1 ADVVKVEPP
10 GRGDA
15 FRTYGLR
22 YEGYAAFWLNV
33 NRGKRS
39 VALDLK
45 DPSDAQRCRELARR
59 ADVTLLTARGGRQ
72 RCRERARRAD
82 VILLTSRSGV
92 LDDVGLDDGT
102 LASLNPA
109 LVRVYVTGYGST

>member
-59 ADVTLLTARGGRQ
+59 ADV
-72 RCRERARRAD
+72 
-82 VILLTSRSGV
+82 ILLTSRAGV